1 MILKCSECGNTFKID
16 AVKNGEVAT
25 CPVCEA
31 NYKAVVRDGKIQL
44 KEFIYEDEDFGE
56 LLK

>member
-16 AVKNGEVAT
+16 VVKEGEMVI

-31 NYKAVVRDGKIQL
+31 DYTAVVKDGKVQL

-56 LLK
+56 LK

>member
-16 AVKNGEVAT
+16 MVKEGEMVT

-31 NYKAVVRDGKIQL
+31 DYTAVITDGKVHL

-56 LLK
+56 LK